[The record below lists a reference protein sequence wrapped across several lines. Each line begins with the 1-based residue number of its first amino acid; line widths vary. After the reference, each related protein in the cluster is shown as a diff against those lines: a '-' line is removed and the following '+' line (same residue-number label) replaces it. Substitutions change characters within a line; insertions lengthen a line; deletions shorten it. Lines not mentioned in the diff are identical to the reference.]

1 MINYRK
7 SGGWRGNSYGHSLA
21 ARGVRLYARKQSL
34 SDPLFY
40 AKSREDS
47 VPFTHLVDMIR
58 EGKSFQEI
66 KRMHPDADSEDLRL
80 RGIKAIENV
89 EGNSTLSTI
98 NSNGVDLTVKMA
110 NSNKQLKEDIEETLN
125 DGQKASFLAP
135 IKVEMLKK
143 RLKE

>member
-1 MINYRK
+1 
-7 SGGWRGNSYGHSLA
+7 
-21 ARGVRLYARKQSL
+21 
-34 SDPLFY
+34 
-40 AKSREDS
+40 
-47 VPFTHLVDMIR
+47 MIR

-125 DGQKASFLAP
+125 DSQKASFLAP